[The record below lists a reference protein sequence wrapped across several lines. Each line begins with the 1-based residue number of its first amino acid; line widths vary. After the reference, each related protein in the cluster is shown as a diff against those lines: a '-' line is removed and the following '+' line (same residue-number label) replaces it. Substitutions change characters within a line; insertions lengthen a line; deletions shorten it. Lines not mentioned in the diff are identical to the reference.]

1 MVDYVADKT
10 YFNINRVNPEIGPE
24 KWDGSSIGSNANR
37 SRVGYRIQKIKT
49 GYNRVGYRVQVWNL
63 PTLNPITPSYDLFE
77 DRCMEKS

>member
-10 YFNINRVNPEIGPE
+10 YFNINGVNPEIRPD

-37 SRVGYRIQKIKT
+37 SRVGYRIQKIRT

-63 PTLNPITPSYDLFE
+63 VWNLPTLNRFI
-77 DRCMEKS
+77 RRQMHGKS